1 MSFFTRKKK
10 EKPAAPAATTKYEA
24 VSKEPEPVK
33 EETDPV
39 KDEAKEALLADEAP
53 ESPLTEP
60 MVPVQTREP
69 DPLKPTLL
77 GDKEPEA
84 VANAKAAPQG
94 PQIPELANVEDK
106 AVVRK
111 EPESPARGPFMT
123 EEHERGKSNL
133 MVSTGVVG
141 GIMVLILM
149 LFLLGGILPDTIQ
162 RNFDSFIGRT
172 GRFGGRVSTAPIM
185 HYYMY
190 RVQNDEDYSPE
201 NQNMANIAGALW
213 YLHNEI
219 VWHHWLRAGT
229 FASTPK
235 TRIERFLVFSR
246 ASQELYDKGMNFGVV
261 NTYDLGKCSG
271 PYKCENLQE
280 YGPVVGC
287 ESWDPKQGNNF
298 PHGQWT
304 GKNVYP
310 NAVWYSL
317 PGKCSSVK
325 FWQQQ
330 GDCSNHEPS
339 GACPLGVVPTGEW
352 TCTYTYQKV
361 GEIRI
366 SEVEN
371 ITDLEAFLEGGGR
384 EYNKETD
391 KGIHLHFWD
400 DIDDPVA
407 CQKRVDKVNKM
418 FQKKYPDQPV
428 LEDPS
433 CDFNVGKFY
442 PYFPEGV
449 FHAAQTNHSTNGTTN
464 NTNANVSN
472 ATRLLVQ
479 GTTANLR
486 RDVTK

>member
-1 MSFFTRKKK
+1 
-10 EKPAAPAATTKYEA
+10 
-24 VSKEPEPVK
+24 
-33 EETDPV
+33 
-39 KDEAKEALLADEAP
+39 
-53 ESPLTEP
+53 
-60 MVPVQTREP
+60 
-69 DPLKPTLL
+69 
-77 GDKEPEA
+77 
-84 VANAKAAPQG
+84 
-94 PQIPELANVEDK
+94 
-106 AVVRK
+106 
-111 EPESPARGPFMT
+111 
-123 EEHERGKSNL
+123 

-172 GRFGGRVSTAPIM
+172 DAGPDD
-185 HYYMY
+185 
-190 RVQNDEDYSPE
+190 QWDYSPE

-330 GDCSNHEPS
+330 GAE
-339 GACPLGVVPTGEW
+339 GEAIGEW

-418 FQKKYPDQPV
+418 FQKR
-428 LEDPS
+428 LGRRGG
-433 CDFNVGKFY
+433 VGQCRGNGGKI
-442 PYFPEGV
+442 GV
-449 FHAAQTNHSTNGTTN
+449 D
-464 NTNANVSN
+464 
-472 ATRLLVQ
+472 RLP
-479 GTTANLR
+479 R
-486 RDVTK
+486 WI